1 MTNADGAKLALDHA
15 LSLHRAGDLDTAAD
29 AYRELLELEPGN
41 HDALY
46 GLGTVYMQQ
55 GDLEN
60 AAALL
65 HQVVK
70 AAPGVPEYLFNYACV
85 QKQLGHDFAALD
97 LFEKAAQY
105 EPGSRTIWLA
115 YAQALSKVRNY
126 PAALRAQ
133 RRALGLGAGSA
144 ADFLSYADLLFMAK
158 RPDEASNAI
167 EMAQQLGTE
176 DPRAFYIAARCAR
189 FSGDHETERRL
200 LQSAIERHAS
210 YGDAWQL
217 LLDSTSD
224 AELPGLT
231 ERCEQLA
238 HDESTSGR
246 DSIVLLYAAGR
257 ARERLGDYGLAFEQ
271 FVQAN
276 SQQFADA
283 RARGKAYD
291 KLRNERF
298 VAQMRE
304 QFDGQGACATQTH
317 VANQPVFIVGMPR
330 SGTTLVESIVGGL
343 DGVTAGGESEAL
355 EFVATR
361 YYNALGLGQAKPA
374 RKLLAQD
381 WDELADG
388 YWRLQT
394 AKKCR
399 LTDKMPTNFRHVG
412 LICRMFPDASIIY
425 VRRDP
430 RDVALSIYTR
440 RFADGHAYA
449 TDLDSLAHYYWLS
462 QQLMSHWQRI
472 HPDRIID
479 IEYEQLI
486 AEPETQTRSI
496 AEFCGLEWRP
506 ECLEFHQR
514 REASYTFSELQVRE
528 PLNAKG
534 IGRWRN
540 YSEALVPFIDA
551 CVAQG
556 AQLRDN

>member
-1 MTNADGAKLALDHA
+1 MTHAEGAKLALDNA
-15 LSLHRAGDLDTAAD
+15 LSLHRAGDLCTAAD
-29 AYRELLELEPGN
+29 AYRDLLELEPGN
-41 HDALY
+41 HDARY

-60 AAALL
+60 AATLL

-70 AAPGVPEYLFNYACV
+70 AAPDVPEYLFNYACV

-97 LFEKAAQY
+97 LFEKASQH

-126 PAALRAQ
+126 PAALRAHQ
-133 RRALGLGAGSA
+133 LALGLGAGSA

-158 RPDEASNAI
+158 QPHESRKAI
-167 EMAQQLGTE
+167 EMARQLGTE
-176 DPRAFYIAARCAR
+176 DPRAFYIEARCAR
-189 FSGDHETERRL
+189 FSGDHETERQL
-200 LQSAIERHAS
+200 LNSAIERHSS

-238 HDESTSGR
+238 NDESTSGR

-257 ARERLGDYGLAFEQ
+257 ARERLGDYGLAFQ
-271 FVQAN
+271 HFVQAN
-276 SQQFADA
+276 GRQFADA

-291 KLRNERF
+291 KLGNERF
-298 VAQMRE
+298 VAQMHE
-304 QFDGQGACATQTH
+304 QFDGQGVCATQAH
-317 VANQPVFIVGMPR
+317 VADQPVFIVGMPR

-343 DGVTAGGESEAL
+343 DGITVGGESEAL

-361 YYNALGLGQAKPA
+361 YYNAVGLGQAKPV
-374 RKLLAQD
+374 RNLLAQD
-381 WDELADG
+381 WDKLADR

-394 AKKCR
+394 ARKRR

-412 LICRMFPDASIIY
+412 LICRMFPKASIIY

-430 RDVALSIYTR
+430 RDVALSIYSR

-449 TDLDSLAHYYWLS
+449 TDLDSLAHYYRLS
-462 QQLMSHWQRI
+462 QQLMSHWQGL

-479 IEYEQLI
+479 VEYEQLVTD
-486 AEPETQTRSI
+486 PEAQTRSI

-506 ECLEFHQR
+506 EALEFHQR
-514 REASYTFSELQVRE
+514 RDASYTFSELQVRE
-528 PLNAKG
+528 PLNTKG
-534 IGRWRN
+534 VGRWRN

-551 CVAQG
+551 CVANG
-556 AQLRDN
+556 VQLQDN

>member
-1 MTNADGAKLALDHA
+1 MTNAEGAKLALDNA
-15 LSLHRAGDLDTAAD
+15 LSLHRAGDLCAAAD
-29 AYRELLELEPGN
+29 AYGELLELEPGN
-41 HDALY
+41 HDARY

-70 AAPGVPEYLFNYACV
+70 AAPDVPEYLFNYACV

-97 LFEKAAQY
+97 LFEQASQH

-126 PAALRAQ
+126 PAALRAHQ
-133 RRALGLGAGSA
+133 HALGLGAGGA

-158 RPDEASNAI
+158 QPDEARKALKK
-167 EMAQQLGTE
+167 ARQLGSE
-176 DPRAFYIAARCAR
+176 DPRAFYIEARCAR
-189 FSGDHETERRL
+189 FSGDRDTERQL
-200 LQSAIERHAS
+200 LKSAIEQHSS
-210 YGDAWQL
+210 YGDAWQM

-238 HDESTSGR
+238 NDESTPDR

-257 ARERLGDYGLAFEQ
+257 ARERLGDHDLAFAQ
-271 FVQAN
+271 FVKAN
-276 SQQFADA
+276 GRQLADA

-298 VAQMRE
+298 VAQMCE
-304 QFDGQGACATQTH
+304 YFDGQGACATQTP
-317 VANQPVFIVGMPR
+317 VAEQPVFIVGMPR

-343 DGVTAGGESEAL
+343 DGVSAGGESEAL

-361 YYNALGLGQAKPA
+361 YYNAFGLGQAKPV
-374 RKLLAQD
+374 RELLARD
-381 WDELADG
+381 WDELADN
-388 YWRLQT
+388 YWRVQT
-394 AKKCR
+394 ARKCR

-412 LICRMFPDASIIY
+412 LICRMFPSASIIY

-430 RDVALSIYTR
+430 RDVALSIYSR

-449 TDLDSLAHYYWLS
+449 TNLGSLAHYYWLS
-462 QQLMSHWQRI
+462 QQLMSHWQRL
-472 HPDRIID
+472 HPERIID
-479 IEYEQLI
+479 VEYEQLI
-486 AEPETQTRSI
+486 AEPEAQTRSI
-496 AEFCGLEWRP
+496 AEFCALEWRP
-506 ECLEFHQR
+506 ECLDFHQR
-514 REASYTFSELQVRE
+514 RDASYTFSELQVRE

-551 CVAQG
+551 CVANGVELQ
-556 AQLRDN
+556 DN